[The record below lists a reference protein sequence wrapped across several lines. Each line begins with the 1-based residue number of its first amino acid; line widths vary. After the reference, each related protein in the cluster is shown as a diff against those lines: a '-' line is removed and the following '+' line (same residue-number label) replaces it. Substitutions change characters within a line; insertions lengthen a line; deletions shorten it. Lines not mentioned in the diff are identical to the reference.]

1 MKVKDM
7 LAQIQVDVTEARDFV
22 LHLDRQ
28 LRPPTLSENLAQLGP
43 VITGNAPQRQPTL
56 YQRVVN
62 GINDLTKAIA
72 DARINARR
80 DAETLERRLQD
91 LMVQG
96 NDRYAEWQA
105 HDESMNEQ
113 LAELAEK
120 IHTLELTLRPVMNTC
135 VWLEGQLRD
144 EDRGRD
150 YPAGPL
156 KAKLDRIEQQLA
168 QPKLWRD
175 GQPSPDPAFNQPMP
189 PGTVNPTLSPREWRI
204 REAQQCIWYL
214 QNKGLLEENVNARSV
229 AEEFVRHR
237 TEG

>member
-7 LAQIQVDVTEARDFV
+7 LAQIQVDVTEARDSV

-43 VITGNAPQRQPTL
+43 IITGDAPQRQPTL

-72 DARINARR
+72 DARANARR
-80 DAETLERRLQD
+80 DAETLERRLQQ
-91 LMVQG
+91 LAMQG

-113 LAELAEK
+113 LGELAEK
-120 IHTLELTLRPVMNTC
+120 LEVLA
-135 VWLEGQLRD
+135 GQRTREVTTVD
-144 EDRGRD
+144 
-150 YPAGPL
+150 PA
-156 KAKLDRIEQQLA
+156 ARHVQTKLGEIFDLLNRMERQLS

-189 PGTVNPTLSPREWRI
+189 PSTVNSTLSPREWRI
-204 REAQQCIWYL
+204 REAQQLIFWL
-214 QNKGLLEENVNARSV
+214 QHRGHLDERMSSRVV
-229 AEEFVRHR
+229 AEEFVRRR